1 MYTLSVPVQSEPL
14 DIQSMLVEM
23 NQALAD
29 EVVKQSN
36 YKQIKYTAIDGM
48 LVSEGNGQYIYQFTL
63 TEPWEPQDDAPL
75 TIANKPTQK
84 NNCTVVTSKGT
95 TITIASDTPL
105 SPDVLRQ
112 IDFCDDSTELLK
124 RLQESLKH
132 IDEGHAK
139 LGSKSFGVQQSN
151 NIFNTPTTITFGPIS
166 PHQNQMK
173 AAQMALS
180 GEVTYIVGPPGT
192 GKTLTL
198 AAIAFEHIRA
208 GRTVLIAAHTNI
220 AIDNAVMKL
229 CELCKDTG
237 NTPLLEQGFV
247 VRYGAVQKEELK
259 TNERY
264 SEVYLPKI
272 AQRLGKTL
280 HLQKEGLKKSLHNL
294 AKKLSDLQQQQQQN
308 KEQYDSQSTP
318 IKRQLELLQKE
329 LAPLEQEERQRVSS
343 LHAQRKQF
351 VLHLQR
357 TEHELTDAQQRLA
370 RTKAGIEESRI
381 ALVTCRQDEQ
391 RWLTQLID
399 YGVPLCQD
407 TKRGFDKSYF
417 PPFNS
422 CVFNVVR
429 SDLLEIHFGWCLIIK
444 CLMQTVLII
453 EGEITSYC
461 LTCLARGEVIMK
473 IDLLI
478 LDRAPQ
484 PFGKNVV

>member
-1 MYTLSVPVQSEPL
+1 
-14 DIQSMLVEM
+14 ML
-23 NQALAD
+23 NHI
-29 EVVKQSN
+29 KQSN
-36 YKQIKYTAIDGM
+36 YKQIKHTAIDGT
-48 LVSEGNGQYIYQFTL
+48 LISEGNGQYIYQFTL
-63 TEPWEPQDDAPL
+63 TEPREPQDDAPL
-75 TIANKPTQK
+75 TVANNTTQK

-105 SPDVLRQ
+105 SPNVLRQ